1 MDLGT
6 VIAVVLVLAS
16 VGWFVW
22 QGSRASYEEQL
33 SQFPSGRYGANV
45 SITEEQ
51 RRTPG
56 LSREAAAKRVLDQLR
71 RDSS

>member
-6 VIAVVLVLAS
+6 AIAVVLVLAS
-16 VGWFVW
+16 VAWFAW
-22 QGSRASYEEQL
+22 HGSRASYEEQL
-33 SQFPSGRYGANV
+33 SQLSGSRSGADQH
-45 SITEEQ
+45 ITQEQ

-56 LSREAAAKRVLDQLR
+56 LRREAAAKPVLDQLR